1 MKLKYL
7 LATTLLAFSTFTA
20 AQSIKTEMMQMN
32 MQANKLMR
40 AESAEE
46 FSEIA
51 NDFIII
57 TEKTKGFFPIA

>member
-1 MKLKYL
+1 
-7 LATTLLAFSTFTA
+7 
-20 AQSIKTEMMQMN
+20 MN

-57 TEKTKGFFPIA
+57 TEKTKGIFPIA